1 MCFMLSSNL
10 PNKNMMTLPSA
21 YFLLEGTDS
30 IHQQQQPAWCCG
42 TDGRCVF
49 CRQGFVPADSVTHF
63 RKQLGC
69 DTFRTEEKG
78 TGCICHVQKSAGKRI
93 K

>member
-1 MCFMLSSNL
+1 MLSSNV
-10 PNKNMMTLPSA
+10 PNKNMMTLHSA

-30 IHQQQQPAWCCG
+30 FHQQQQPAWCCSA
-42 TDGRCVF
+42 DGRCVF
-49 CRQGFVPADSVTHF
+49 CRQGFVPADSVTSF

-78 TGCICHVQKSAGKRI
+78 TGCVCYVQKSDEKQI